1 MVSIRRATVDD
12 LLKMQQTN
20 LLCLP
25 ENYQFKYYIYHYLSW
40 PSLLHVAEDH
50 NGKIV
55 GYVLAKLEDEDVKPG
70 EVQGH
75 ITSISVLR
83 TYRRLGVASKL
94 MSHAINMMQEY
105 FEADFVSLHV
115 RVSNRPALHLYHKN
129 LGFDVRGIEKEYY
142 ADKEDAYK
150 MRKYFKKD
158 KKPKDEVAIEIKDEI
173 KFEDIKDVFEEIDI
187 NGEEIGNKKKETLL
201 PSKNTILG
209 ALVYYITHCADT
221 HFAPM
226 NANWALIP
234 TSAKKNRQP
243 SIDQSLADTREF
255 WAKVNG

>member
-1 MVSIRRATVDD
+1 MVSIRRATVED

-25 ENYQFKYYIYHYLSW
+25 ENYQFKYYIYHFLSW

-55 GYVLAKLEDEDVKPG
+55 GYVLAKLEDEDIKQG
-70 EVQGH
+70 EIQGH

-94 MSHAINMMQEY
+94 MTHALNMMQEY
-105 FEADFVSLHV
+105 YDADYVSLHV
-115 RVSNRPALHLYHKN
+115 RVSNRPALHLYHNN
-129 LGFDVRGIEKEYY
+129 LGFDVRAVEKEYY

-158 KKPKDEVAIEIKDEI
+158 KKPKDEVTMDIIDEI
-173 KFEDIKDVFEEIDI
+173 KYDDIKNAFEEVDI
-187 NGEEIGNKKKETLL
+187 NGEELPIENKEKEKEEEKDKNKNKEEEKEKENKEPDKKK
-201 PSKNTILG
+201 
-209 ALVYYITHCADT
+209 
-221 HFAPM
+221 
-226 NANWALIP
+226 
-234 TSAKKNRQP
+234 KKHKKKTQI
-243 SIDQSLADTREF
+243 SI
-255 WAKVNG
+255 

>member
-40 PSLLHVAEDH
+40 PALLHVAEDH

-55 GYVLAKLEDEDVKPG
+55 GYVLAKLEDEDIKPG

-83 TYRRLGVASKL
+83 TYRRLGVANKL
-94 MSHAINMMQEY
+94 MTHAINMMQEY
-105 FEADFVSLHV
+105 FDADFVSLHV

-129 LGFDVRGIEKEYY
+129 LGFDVRGVEKEYY

-158 KKPKDEVAIEIKDEI
+158 KKPKDEVTIEIKDEI
-173 KFEDIKDVFEEIDI
+173 KYEDIKDVFEEVDI
-187 NGEEIGNKKKETLL
+187 NGEEIPMENKEKETKEKVNEENKEDKKGDTKKK
-201 PSKNTILG
+201 K
-209 ALVYYITHCADT
+209 H
-221 HFAPM
+221 
-226 NANWALIP
+226 
-234 TSAKKNRQP
+234 KK
-243 SIDQSLADTREF
+243 
-255 WAKVNG
+255 KHK

>member
-1 MVSIRRATVDD
+1 MVSIRRATVED

-25 ENYQFKYYIYHYLSW
+25 ENYQFKYYIYHFLSW

-55 GYVLAKLEDEDVKPG
+55 GYVLAKLEDEDVKQG
-70 EVQGH
+70 EIQGH

-94 MSHAINMMQEY
+94 MTHALNMMQEY
-105 FEADFVSLHV
+105 YDADYVSLHV
-115 RVSNRPALHLYHKN
+115 RVSNRPALHLYHNN
-129 LGFDVRGIEKEYY
+129 LGFDVRAVEKEYY

-158 KKPKDEVAIEIKDEI
+158 KKSKDEVTMDIIDEI
-173 KFEDIKDVFEEIDI
+173 KYDDIKNAFEEVDI
-187 NGEEIGNKKKETLL
+187 NGEELPIENKEKGEEKDKNKEEEKEKENKEPDKKK
-201 PSKNTILG
+201 
-209 ALVYYITHCADT
+209 
-221 HFAPM
+221 
-226 NANWALIP
+226 
-234 TSAKKNRQP
+234 KKH
-243 SIDQSLADTREF
+243 
-255 WAKVNG
+255 KKKHK

>member
-105 FEADFVSLHV
+105 FDADFVSLHV
-115 RVSNRPALHLYHKN
+115 RVSNRPALHLYHNN
-129 LGFDVRGIEKEYY
+129 LGFEVRGIEKEYY
-142 ADKEDAYK
+142 LDKEDAYK

-158 KKPKDEVAIEIKDEI
+158 KKDKNEVSIEIKDEI
-173 KFEDIKDVFEEIDI
+173 KYEDIKDVFEKVDE
-187 NGEEIGNKKKETLL
+187 NGNAIRELKVEKTDGNEGNKDKK
-201 PSKNTILG
+201 
-209 ALVYYITHCADT
+209 
-221 HFAPM
+221 
-226 NANWALIP
+226 
-234 TSAKKNRQP
+234 KK
-243 SIDQSLADTREF
+243 
-255 WAKVNG
+255 KHKKKH

>member
-1 MVSIRRATVDD
+1 MVSIRRATVED

-25 ENYQFKYYIYHYLSW
+25 ENYQYKYYIYHYLSW

-105 FEADFVSLHV
+105 FDADFVSLHV
-115 RVSNRPALHLYHKN
+115 RVSNRPALHLYHNN
-129 LGFDVRGIEKEYY
+129 LGFEVRGIEKEYY
-142 ADKEDAYK
+142 LDKEDAYK

-158 KKPKDEVAIEIKDEI
+158 KKDKNEVSIEIKDEI
-173 KFEDIKDVFEEIDI
+173 KYEDIKDVFEKVDE
-187 NGEEIGNKKKETLL
+187 NGNAIRELKVEKTDGNEGNKDKK
-201 PSKNTILG
+201 
-209 ALVYYITHCADT
+209 
-221 HFAPM
+221 
-226 NANWALIP
+226 
-234 TSAKKNRQP
+234 KK
-243 SIDQSLADTREF
+243 
-255 WAKVNG
+255 KHKKKH